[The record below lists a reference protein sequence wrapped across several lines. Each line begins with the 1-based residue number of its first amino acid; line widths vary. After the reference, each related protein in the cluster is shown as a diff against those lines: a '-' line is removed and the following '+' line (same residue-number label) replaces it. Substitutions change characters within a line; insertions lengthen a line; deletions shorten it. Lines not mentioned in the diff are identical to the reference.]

1 MSLVRVLMLFSE
13 FRIKYSLI
21 LLKACALINWCP
33 VYSSIEE
40 EMALLLHFITIW
52 ETTDW
57 MFLRTSAAVLIFLHH
72 IRELFVVCCYTVRW
86 KRVSVGLLRFVSV
99 FSFLCLISQEAA
111 SPAMKDLLFQNQ
123 SCLLSSPSVAGRTL
137 MSISWGTEAK
147 EISRPQMASSRLP
160 VSASVNQVREPG
172 FSWSRVI
179 RYVKIIP
186 QTHSLRQK
194 NYGKVKA
201 RTLIW
206 ALFSEENIDAMK
218 IFQQL
223 PIAVKN

>member
-1 MSLVRVLMLFSE
+1 MSLVRLWKMVFSE
-13 FRIKYSLI
+13 RFTNSPQSLC
-21 LLKACALINWCP
+21 LVQTVWCVFINWRRNDI
-33 VYSSIEE
+33 V
-40 EMALLLHFITIW
+40 ITFYFHLRKVS
-52 ETTDW
+52 TTDC
-57 MFLRTSAAVLIFLHH
+57 MGLRTSAAVLIFLHH

-86 KRVSVGLLRFVSV
+86 KRVSVAMLRFVSV

-111 SPAMKDLLFQNQ
+111 SPAMKDLTFQKK

-179 RYVKIIP
+179 RYAKIIL

-194 NYGKVKA
+194 NYDKVKA